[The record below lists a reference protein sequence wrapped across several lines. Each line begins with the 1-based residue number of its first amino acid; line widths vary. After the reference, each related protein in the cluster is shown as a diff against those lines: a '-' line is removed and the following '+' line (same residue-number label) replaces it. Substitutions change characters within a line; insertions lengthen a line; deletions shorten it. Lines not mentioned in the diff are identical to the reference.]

1 MARINTGRLVIQ
13 ATDIADRANFVRTD
27 PAVVKAWKEASS
39 DLHQAVRSTT
49 VAALETKSAWGRA
62 GDRRL
67 RAARA
72 V

>member
-1 MARINTGRLVIQ
+1 MARINTSKLIVQ
-13 ATDIADRANFVRTD
+13 ATDIADRANFVRKD
-27 PAVVKAWKEASS
+27 PAVVKAWNQAGS
-39 DLHQAVRSTT
+39 DVHQALRSTT
-49 VAALETKSAWGRA
+49 VAVLETRSAWGRA

>member
-1 MARINTGRLVIQ
+1 MARINTAKLIIE
-13 ATDIADRANFVRTD
+13 ATDVADRANFVRNE

-39 DLHQAVRSTT
+39 DVHRAGRSTN
-49 VAALETKSAWGRA
+49 VALLETKSAWQRA

-72 V
+72 M